1 MHRLVPI
8 LATVIAFIAP
18 AAAEDKEGVSELLS
32 RGQNMEP
39 RLVAE
44 GIWLVSGNSNSYLV
58 TTPGGAIVI
67 DTGLGI
73 QAQRSQKLLL
83 EAAGSPPLRAIVLT
97 HAHADHIG
105 GALLWHEE
113 GVPIIAHRSF
123 IERNRDQIRFDAF
136 RNRRNRVLWAAV
148 MPTGARQV
156 PYPEVTPDVLVDDT
170 YTFEV
175 GGERFEI
182 IATPGGEG
190 PDAVSVWLPG
200 RRALFTGD
208 LLGPTIAS
216 FPNFFTLRG
225 ENLRLVAPMLE
236 SLERIRSLGAAI
248 LLPGHFDPI
257 VGKKK
262 IDALLDKT
270 VAAIAYVHDATVA
283 GMNEG
288 KDLWTL
294 MAEIQLPPEL
304 EVSQQYGRVPW
315 GVRAIWEAQTG
326 WFRYESTT
334 ELYEVPPT
342 AIYAELGTLAGGA
355 DPLAARA
362 LAHVKAGEPLHA
374 LHLTEVALATEPGHR
389 PALEARL
396 AALELL
402 AMRDAGG
409 NFQIDGWLRHRIGQT
424 RSALDQH

>member
-1 MHRLVPI
+1 MHRLAPI
-8 LATVIAFIAP
+8 LATLIGLVAP
-18 AAAEDKEGVSELLS
+18 AAAEDTENVSQLLS
-32 RGQNMEP
+32 RGKRMEA

-58 TTPGGAIVI
+58 TTPGGAVVI

-73 QAQRSQKLLL
+73 EAKRSRKLLL

-105 GALLWHEE
+105 GALLWHEK
-113 GVPIIAHRSF
+113 GVPIIAHRAF
-123 IERNRDQIRFDAF
+123 VERNRDQIRLDEF

-148 MPTGARQV
+148 MPTGAREV
-156 PYPEVTPDVLVDDT
+156 PYPEVTPDVLIDDT
-170 YTFEV
+170 YAFEV

-182 IATPGGEG
+182 LATPGGEG
-190 PDAVSVWLPG
+190 PDGISVWLPK

-208 LLGPTIAS
+208 LLGPTVEA

-225 ENLRLVAPMLE
+225 ENLRLVAPTLA
-236 SLERIRSLGAAI
+236 SIERIRALGAAL
-248 LLPGHFDPI
+248 LLPGHFDPV
-257 VGKKK
+257 VGKEK
-262 IDALLDKT
+262 IDAMLEKT
-270 VAAIAYVHDATVA
+270 AAAIAYVHDATVA

-326 WFRYESTT
+326 WFRYDSTT
-334 ELYEVPPT
+334 ELYEVPP
-342 AIYAELGTLAGGA
+342 AAVYAELGELAGGA

-389 PALEARL
+389 AALEARL

-409 NFQIDGWLRHRIGQT
+409 NFQIDGWLRHRIGET
-424 RSALDQH
+424 RSALDQP